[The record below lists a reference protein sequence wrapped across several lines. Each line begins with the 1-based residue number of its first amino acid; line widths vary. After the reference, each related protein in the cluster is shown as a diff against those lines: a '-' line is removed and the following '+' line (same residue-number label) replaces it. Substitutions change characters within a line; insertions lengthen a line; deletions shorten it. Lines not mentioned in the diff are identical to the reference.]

1 VAGREREGSYPH
13 YNDAVMTARLLRA
26 LPLLVLA
33 APASADHGGPLASAP
48 MSPIAVALLAG
59 GLAFVTVLLLVVI
72 VRLLTRPARRPA
84 HKPE

>member
-1 VAGREREGSYPH
+1 MAGRERDGSYPH

-26 LPLLVLA
+26 LPVLLLA

>member
-1 VAGREREGSYPH
+1 
-13 YNDAVMTARLLRA
+13 MIARLLHA
-26 LPLLVLA
+26 LPLLLLA

-72 VRLLTRPARRPA
+72 VRVLTRPARRPA

>member
-1 VAGREREGSYPH
+1 
-13 YNDAVMTARLLRA
+13 MTARLLCA
-26 LPLLVLA
+26 LPLLLLA

-59 GLAFVTVLLLVVI
+59 GLAFVAVLLLVVI
-72 VRLLTRPARRPA
+72 VRLLARPARRPA